1 MACPKKPTPISGA
14 EKSLRSPTGW
24 GKHLLLKQAKSRASR
39 PRGFAGEMVQLSL
52 VEASGLSPIIP
63 KGTQR

>member
-1 MACPKKPTPISGA
+1 M
-14 EKSLRSPTGW
+14 
-24 GKHLLLKQAKSRASR
+24 LLKQAKSRASR